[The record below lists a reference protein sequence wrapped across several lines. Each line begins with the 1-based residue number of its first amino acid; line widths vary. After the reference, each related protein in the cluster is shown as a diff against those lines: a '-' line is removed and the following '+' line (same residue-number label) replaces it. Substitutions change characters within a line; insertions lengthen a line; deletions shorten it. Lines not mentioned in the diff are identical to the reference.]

1 MCDSSL
7 RAFVLSPMLICLST
21 LGGGPA
27 SLSGLVANK
36 EGSEKGDNRQA
47 EVGRVWPWLAAG

>member
-1 MCDSSL
+1 MNVCDSSL

-36 EGSEKGDNRQA
+36 EGSEKGDNR
-47 EVGRVWPWLAAG
+47 